1 MKTTTKLF
9 TGILLLTV
17 LSCTKEIQSKSPSA
31 NSIDMGTQITYHIGD
46 MHGGVLY
53 SILIQQKS
61 TV

>member
-46 MHGGVLY
+46 MHGGGVI
-53 SILIQQKS
+53 ILS
-61 TV
+61 